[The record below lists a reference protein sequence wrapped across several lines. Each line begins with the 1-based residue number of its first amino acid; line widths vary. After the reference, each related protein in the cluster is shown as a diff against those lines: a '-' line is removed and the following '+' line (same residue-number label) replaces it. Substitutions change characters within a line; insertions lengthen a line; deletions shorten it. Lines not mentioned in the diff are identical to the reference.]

1 MLDEIAPLPDDPDEL
16 RAFTARLLAEVKAQ
30 AILIEKLRHQLAG
43 HRASR
48 FGASSETAEQLQ
60 LALETSEIAAAAMTA
75 RLRLPEVE
83 EKGQPKRRPI
93 PDHIPRMEVE
103 LSPAAD
109 ACADCGGK
117 LRRIGEDVTEELE
130 YVPGRFIVNRIVRPR
145 LTCSSC
151 ECFLQAPLPTRPIER
166 GRPGP
171 GLLAHVLVSKYADHL
186 PLYRQSQIF
195 ERDGL
200 DIDRSTLAD
209 WVGKSTALLEPLAAA
224 IGRHVL
230 AAEAIFADD
239 TPVRMLAPGTG
250 KTQTARLWVYARD
263 ERPWSGI
270 APPAAWYR
278 FSGDRKGEHP
288 KDHLARFRGWM
299 HADGYAGFEDLYR
312 SGAIREVA
320 CMAHVRRKFVDIHRS
335 QASPIAEEAIQRI
348 ARLYAVEKEA
358 RGSPPERRVDLRQAQ
373 AAPVFEELEALARS
387 AVAPNLRQVA
397 PRERDP
403 LCPDTDA
410 ADAPLSGQWRTR
422 AGQQRRR
429 ARNARHR
436 SRPEEL
442 SLRRLGGRGKGR
454 RHCLHPDRNRQAQW
468 RRSASLAGRHACSNP
483 RLQDHQGRRTAPLA
497 LEPVAVRPDGYLWI
511 SPLRKETPRDPV
523 LIRCREPPTHEPTSG
538 MPVAQKVDP

>member
-1 MLDEIAPLPDDPDEL
+1 MLDEIIPLPEDPEEL

-43 HRASR
+43 HRAHR

-75 RLRLPEVE
+75 RMRLPEIE

-93 PDHIPRMEVE
+93 PEHIPRMEVE

-117 LRRIGEDVTEELE
+117 LRRVGEDVTEELE

-145 LTCSSC
+145 LTCAGC
-151 ECFLQAPLPTRPIER
+151 ERFVQAPLPTRPIER

-200 DIDRSTLAD
+200 DLDRSTLSD
-209 WVGKSTALLEPLAAA
+209 WVGKSTALLAPLADA

-239 TPVRMLAPGTG
+239 TPVQMLAPGTG
-250 KTQTARLWVYARD
+250 RTQTARLWTYARD
-263 ERPWSGI
+263 ERPWNGA

-278 FSGDRKGEHP
+278 FSGDRRGQHP

-299 HADGYAGFEDLYR
+299 HADGYAGLNDLYR
-312 SGAIREVA
+312 SGAIHEVA

-335 QASPIAEEAIQRI
+335 QASPIADETIQRI
-348 ARLYAVEKEA
+348 AQLYAVEKEA
-358 RGSPPERRVDLRQAQ
+358 RGSPPERRVELRQAK
-373 AAPVFEELEALARS
+373 ATPVFDDLEAWLAQQLARVSGKSPLAAAIRYALTRMARMRPYLASGILELDNNAAERGMRAIALGRKNYLFVGSEAGGKAAAIAYTLIETAKLNGVDPNAWIADALARI
-387 AVAPNLRQVA
+387 
-397 PRERDP
+397 
-403 LCPDTDA
+403 PDYQIT
-410 ADAPLSGQWRTR
+410 
-422 AGQQRRR
+422 
-429 ARNARHR
+429 
-436 SRPEEL
+436 
-442 SLRRLGGRGKGR
+442 
-454 RHCLHPDRNRQAQW
+454 
-468 RRSASLAGRHACSNP
+468 
-483 RLQDHQGRRTAPLA
+483 
-497 LEPVAVRPDGYLWI
+497 
-511 SPLRKETPRDPV
+511 
-523 LIRCREPPTHEPTSG
+523 
-538 MPVAQKVDP
+538 KVDELLPWRWSR